1 MPRSD
6 KWRSSPLRDSQLL
19 ANYRTSIVQILIT
32 VQDPKTQIFKNELN
46 FEAINILKFD
56 PLMRSSLW
64 ALDLFKLL
72 LDVDLFKVVLVIN
85 FDYSL
90 VLFLMIFW
98 AMPIGFSDP
107 FLVQYLTLYDFAA
120 GTFSHDILTQ
130 SLPREA
136 SFGWNILLMVL
147 FFQISMW
154 TFFLYSAMQSTTLF
168 RLLCVLESFDNH
180 LNKN

>member
-56 PLMRSSLW
+56 PLMSSSLW

-72 LDVDLFKVVLVIN
+72 LDVDLYIVVLVIN

-136 SFGWNILLMVL
+136 SVGWNILLLVL

-154 TFFLYSAMQSTTLF
+154 TFSIFCHAKYYLVPISVCF
-168 RLLCVLESFDNH
+168 RIIWKSF
-180 LNKN
+180 K